1 MRELLYLK
9 DEQIKEFIE
18 KLFLSYRD
26 TFSDSKIVL
35 DKYSLGIA
43 HNKVLH
49 ILSIYEGIT
58 IGELLNKL
66 KITKQSLNRIL
77 RDLIKLD
84 LLIFKKD
91 AKDTRVKHVFLNEKG
106 EKIFD
111 EIFSKQKKRIY
122 KALLSSSAKEV
133 VDFNNVLKRLI
144 NSDERI

>member
-66 KITKQSLNRIL
+66 KIVSNVISMSNVCYCPIKYIL
-77 RDLIKLD
+77 
-84 LLIFKKD
+84 
-91 AKDTRVKHVFLNEKG
+91 
-106 EKIFD
+106 
-111 EIFSKQKKRIY
+111 Y
-122 KALLSSSAKEV
+122 
-133 VDFNNVLKRLI
+133 
-144 NSDERI
+144 